1 MKEKDKVLQAL
12 CDGLGENYKLMEI
25 DLELCIYRNFGN
37 RFEVEVSGVHTA
49 KQNKKA
55 TIYLWCM
62 DATGAH
68 GYVIK
73 KVGEVP
79 RNKIG
84 KTVEELY
91 EYSENLISQG
101 YDCYEKVQAYL
112 KELVKKGT
120 AVILISSDLN
130 ELLKLS
136 NRILILRNGVI
147 TKEVLGGSVNEEQIL
162 AYASG
167 LGK

>member
-25 DLELCIYRNFGN
+25 DLELCIYRDFGN

-79 RNKIG
+79 RNK
-84 KTVEELY
+84 ELQHGRRWLPF
-91 EYSENLISQG
+91 NP
-101 YDCYEKVQAYL
+101 
-112 KELVKKGT
+112 
-120 AVILISSDLN
+120 
-130 ELLKLS
+130 
-136 NRILILRNGVI
+136 R
-147 TKEVLGGSVNEEQIL
+147 
-162 AYASG
+162 
-167 LGK
+167 

>member
-25 DLELCIYRNFGN
+25 DLELCIYRDFGN

-68 GYVIK
+68 GYVLK
-73 KVGEVP
+73 K
-79 RNKIG
+79 
-84 KTVEELY
+84 
-91 EYSENLISQG
+91 
-101 YDCYEKVQAYL
+101 
-112 KELVKKGT
+112 LVKFQET
-120 AVILISSDLN
+120 
-130 ELLKLS
+130 KLVK
-136 NRILILRNGVI
+136 RWRNCMNTVR
-147 TKEVLGGSVNEEQIL
+147 T
-162 AYASG
+162 
-167 LGK
+167 

>member
-62 DATGAH
+62 DETGAH
-68 GYVIK
+68 GYIIK
-73 KVGEVP
+73 K
-79 RNKIG
+79 
-84 KTVEELY
+84 
-91 EYSENLISQG
+91 
-101 YDCYEKVQAYL
+101 
-112 KELVKKGT
+112 LVKFQET
-120 AVILISSDLN
+120 
-130 ELLKLS
+130 KLVK
-136 NRILILRNGVI
+136 RWRNCMNTVR
-147 TKEVLGGSVNEEQIL
+147 T
-162 AYASG
+162 
-167 LGK
+167 